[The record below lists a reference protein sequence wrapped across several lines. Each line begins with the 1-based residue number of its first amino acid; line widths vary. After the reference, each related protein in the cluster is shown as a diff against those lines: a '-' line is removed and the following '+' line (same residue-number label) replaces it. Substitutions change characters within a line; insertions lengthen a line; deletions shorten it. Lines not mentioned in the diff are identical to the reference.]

1 MRYYVRVLGVTSYQE
16 ALRALGA
23 CAATDFRLREQP
35 AEACIS
41 LSLDGAT
48 RGLSASEL
56 IELIESSRARRGAA
70 SSAWPLSDLLRSV
83 GLVLDELE
91 GLDLDLVMC
100 ADSLDVA
107 FRTHDG
113 YQHVL
118 SYAGEELVSLRQAA
132 QARRKGY
139 PLRRVLVL
147 HGPTDSATNL
157 RELLLAEF
165 AVQSLPTSYARAI
178 AEAGALPDA
187 ILANTDGD
195 TRDTLQALR
204 VLRASPRTEHV
215 PIIVIARNG
224 ARLDAG
230 EAFVAGADDVLQAPY
245 QPAQL
250 RARLRTWLLRG
261 GGDKRVL
268 S

>member
-1 MRYYVRVLGVTSYQE
+1 MLGVTTYQE

-35 AEACIS
+35 VAACVD

-48 RGLSASEL
+48 RSVNATEL
-56 IELIESSRARRGAA
+56 IELIEASRARRGGA
-70 SSAWPLSDLLRSV
+70 SSTWPLSDLLRSV
-83 GLVLDELE
+83 GLVLDELD

-107 FRTHDG
+107 FKTHDG
-113 YQHVL
+113 NQHVL
-118 SYAGEELVSLRQAA
+118 SYAGEELASLRQAA
-132 QARRKGY
+132 QARRTGY

-147 HGPTDSATNL
+147 HGPTDSATQL

-165 AVQSLPTSYARAI
+165 AVQSLPTIYARAI
-178 AEAGALPDA
+178 AEAGTLPDA
-187 ILANTDGD
+187 ILANTETD
-195 TRDTLQALR
+195 TQDTLQALR

-215 PIIVIARNG
+215 PVIVIAKNE
-224 ARLDAG
+224 ALDAG

-261 GGDKRVL
+261 SGEKRVL